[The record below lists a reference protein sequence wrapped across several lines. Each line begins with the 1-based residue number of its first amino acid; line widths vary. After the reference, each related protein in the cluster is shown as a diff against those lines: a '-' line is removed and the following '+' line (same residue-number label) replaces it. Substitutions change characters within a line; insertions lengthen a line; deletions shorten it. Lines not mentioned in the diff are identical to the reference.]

1 MSLKLVRKADLII
14 VAVIIIAAAGFLL
27 LKNYNSKAEKLTA
40 EIIVDGRLYETV
52 DLSSVNEQNRYILDT
67 DPQVVIM
74 AENGQIWFEK
84 SDCPDKVCVK
94 SGKLKHKG
102 DTAVC
107 LPAKTIVTILGSDL
121 DALTY

>member
-14 VAVIIIAAAGFLL
+14 IAVIIIVAGFLL

-52 DLSSVNEQNRYILDT
+52 DLSSVNEQNRYVLDT

>member
-14 VAVIIIAAAGFLL
+14 VAVIIIVAGFLL
-27 LKNYNSKAEKLTA
+27 LKNYSSKEEKLIA